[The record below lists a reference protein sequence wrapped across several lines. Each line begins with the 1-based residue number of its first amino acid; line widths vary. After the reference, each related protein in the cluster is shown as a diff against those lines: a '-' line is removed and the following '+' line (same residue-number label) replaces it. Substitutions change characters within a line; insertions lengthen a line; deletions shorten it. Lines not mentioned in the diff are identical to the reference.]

1 MSDGSTAVSRKPM
14 RRASRGLKASLI
26 VTALLLVA
34 GIAAPQ
40 PLTRVAR
47 PDKGPLSPD
56 PNGSE
61 RPGQAVELAMLSRG
75 HPLRP
80 FAAYSLSP
88 AMRYQLGIAHD
99 IAISALRREPSC
111 RNLFQRLGADGEAV
125 LARSQYF
132 DAENSPYCQ
141 EGVPAFTDVGSAQ
154 IKLCGRFGTL
164 QASSAALLLLHEA
177 LHSSGLRESPTYPNA
192 LTAREIN
199 VVVSQ
204 GCYLR

>member
-1 MSDGSTAVSRKPM
+1 MSDGSKAVSRKPM
-14 RRASRGLKASLI
+14 RRASRGLKGFLM
-26 VTALLLVA
+26 VTALVLVA
-34 GIAAPQ
+34 GTAAPQ
-40 PLTRVAR
+40 PLTSGGR

-56 PNGSE
+56 PNSSE
-61 RPGQAVELAMLSRG
+61 TPGQAVELTMLLREHSR
-75 HPLRP
+75 RP

-88 AMRYQLGIAHD
+88 AMRYQLGIANG

-111 RNLFQRLGADGEAV
+111 RTLFQRLGADGEAV

-132 DAENSPYCQ
+132 DAENSHYCQ
-141 EGVPAFTDVGSAQ
+141 EGVPAFTDLGSAR

-204 GCYLR
+204 GCKLQ